1 MLPNASNR
9 DIVDRARLR
18 NLNLE
23 GYRWLFDSLPE
34 RALIINDR
42 CEIVDANAA
51 LLEEL
56 DQTREGLASRL
67 CHELTPFCEW
77 SCDSPSD
84 PCPAKKVFDSG
95 LRVSEMRAYRDAS
108 GVKHYVEVTVS
119 PLLDKDGTIEAVLET
134 WRDINA
140 RRHLENTLTAI
151 YHLGQELVLTR
162 DETQIAQAV
171 VNTTRQT
178 LNFQICALLLIENG
192 DLYIAASAGYGTPV
206 EHIRLP
212 INGDKGITVAVA
224 RSGRLLYVPDV
235 TKDNRFFATQG
246 FEIRSELAVPLKVGD
261 RIIGVLNVESD
272 RPDAFDAIDQQ
283 LLATLADVAAVA
295 LESARAYRAE
305 QQRASEMAALHEL
318 GLALVTEHDP
328 AAIAERIFVELGDLL
343 GIETAVVSILNHSFE
358 ELVLYGVDK
367 GQPIPVQKLPLNG
380 VSLSSHIVRTG
391 EPLLIGDISRDHL
404 PVPGVQYGDRT
415 SAWLGVPLRVED
427 RIIGLINIQSY
438 TPNVFGPAESRLLT
452 QIAAQVAPVLE
463 NAWLYQ
469 QTRKRMSELET
480 LFSVTASMSSDL
492 ALDRLLPIVVEK
504 LAAATG
510 VARCVIS
517 GWDPKARTIT
527 SIVHHTEPSRPPH
540 GYEGEDL
547 SQPHSLDELPATEAA
562 LLSCESLVVYAHD
575 PASDPVEQSR
585 LRDEG
590 WASMLALPMMAQ
602 GHVLG
607 LVQLYDERPD
617 RKYIER
623 DIRLARTMANQAAV
637 AIQRAKLFQAERQQR
652 QEAEALRQ
660 ASLVLGASLDT
671 DQVLETLLDQ
681 IGRVIPY
688 DAANIMWIENG
699 GVEIIHQRGYER
711 PDTAGMAADLHVQL
725 DTIPILERMWT
736 GRAPYIV
743 PDTRK
748 EPEWVE
754 MPFGRWIRSS
764 AGTPIVIRDQV
775 IGFFSL
781 DSRTPEFYKA
791 EHAGLLT
798 AFANHAAVAIENARL
813 YQVELQRRR
822 ETAAI
827 NRITRGL
834 ASGLGFSHLFN
845 NLVRDL
851 DTLVPFDRVSIALVD
866 DPQMPKTFRMHAIHD
881 SPDAPLGTGTLMPIT
896 ASAAS
901 EDVLNGRPHLTVDL
915 AVEANYPAERFLY
928 ESGLRSRV
936 NLPLLAGGRIIG
948 ALNLTSREPNTYQP
962 SQLPILQQ
970 AADAVAA
977 AVENAQLYQALREHA
992 ARLEDQVRNRTAELQ
1007 TERDRTQAILDSAA
1021 EGVIVTDL
1029 SGNIEYMNPA
1039 AAELTGFSRD
1049 EAVGQN
1055 ASLWQSGHTPRETY
1069 QEMWQTILA
1078 GGIWEGELLNRRRD
1092 GSCYDALLTIAPI
1105 PGPSGEPVG
1114 FVGMQQ
1120 NISERKELDRLKD
1133 LFVSNVSHELR
1144 TPLTNLKL
1152 YLKLMEKGR
1161 PDKRTQY
1168 MATLDR
1174 EANRLQQLIE
1184 DLLSLSRLDV
1194 GKAQPVRVQTDLNR
1208 LVSQLVSDRAALA
1221 GEKGLSLTTDLA
1233 PSLVPVMADEKM
1245 LAQVLTNLTTNAMNY
1260 TSAGGRIVVRT
1271 ALRSTDGAQPAEW
1284 VTVSVIDTGYGVLPE
1299 EKQHV
1304 FERFYRGE
1312 AARRAGAPGTGLGL
1326 AICREIIDRH
1336 EGHITVESELGKG
1349 STFTVWLPPQIP
1361 SS

>member
-1 MLPNASNR
+1 MLPDASNR
-9 DIVDRARLR
+9 DTAGRLPLR

-23 GYRWLFDSLPE
+23 GYRWLFDGLPE
-34 RALIINDR
+34 RALIIDDR
-42 CEIVDANAA
+42 CVILDANTA

-56 DQTREGLASRL
+56 SQTHDRLAGRL
-67 CHELTPFCEW
+67 CYELTPFCERPC
-77 SCDSPSD
+77 SSSRTS
-84 PCPAKKVFDSG
+84 CPARKVFDSG
-95 LRVSEMRAYRDAS
+95 QRCSEMRAYRDAA
-108 GVKHYVEVTVS
+108 GAKHYVEVTAS
-119 PLLDKDGTIEAVLET
+119 PLLGTDGHIQAVLET
-134 WRDINA
+134 RRDINA
-140 RRHLENTLTAI
+140 KRHLENTLTAI

-171 VNTTRQT
+171 VNATRQT
-178 LNFQICALLLIENG
+178 LNFQICALLLIENN
-192 DLYIAASAGYGTPV
+192 DLYIAASAGYATPV

-212 INGDKGITVAVA
+212 LDGERGITVAAA
-224 RSGRLLYVPDV
+224 RSAEPLYVPDV
-235 TKDNRFFATQG
+235 TKDGRFFATEG

-261 RIIGVLNVESD
+261 GIIGILNVESD
-272 RPDAFDAIDQQ
+272 RLDAFDAIDQQ
-283 LLATLADVAAVA
+283 LLATLADVAAVS

-318 GLALVTEHDP
+318 GLALVTEHEP
-328 AAIAERIFVELGDLL
+328 AAIANRIFVELGDLL
-343 GIETAVVSILNHSFE
+343 GIETAVVSILNQLLE

-367 GQPIPVQKLPLNG
+367 GQPIPVQRLPLNG
-380 VSLSSHIVRTG
+380 VSLSSHVVRTG
-391 EPLLIGDISRDHL
+391 KPLLIGDISRDEL

-415 SAWLGVPLRVED
+415 SSWLGVPLRVED

-438 TPNVFGPAESRLLT
+438 TPNVFGPGERRLLT

-469 QTRKRMSELET
+469 
-480 LFSVTASMSSDL
+480 
-492 ALDRLLPIVVEK
+492 
-504 LAAATG
+504 
-510 VARCVIS
+510 
-517 GWDPKARTIT
+517 
-527 SIVHHTEPSRPPH
+527 
-540 GYEGEDL
+540 
-547 SQPHSLDELPATEAA
+547 
-562 LLSCESLVVYAHD
+562 
-575 PASDPVEQSR
+575 
-585 LRDEG
+585 
-590 WASMLALPMMAQ
+590 
-602 GHVLG
+602 
-607 LVQLYDERPD
+607 
-617 RKYIER
+617 
-623 DIRLARTMANQAAV
+623 
-637 AIQRAKLFQAERQQR
+637 AERQQR
-652 QEAEALRQ
+652 EEAEALRQ
-660 ASLVLGASLDT
+660 ASLVLGATLDT
-671 DQVLETLLDQ
+671 NQVLETLLDQ

-688 DAANIMWIENG
+688 DAANIMWVENG
-699 GVEIIHQRGYER
+699 NVEIIHQRGYEQH
-711 PDTAGMAADLHVQL
+711 DAAGIPADLHVPL
-725 DTIPILERMWT
+725 DTLPILERMCT
-736 GRAPYIV
+736 ERAPYIV
-743 PDTRK
+743 PDTWK

-754 MPFGRWIRSS
+754 MPFGSWIRSS

-775 IGFFSL
+775 VGFFSL
-781 DSRTPEFYKA
+781 DSRTPEFYQE
-791 EHAGLLT
+791 EHAGLLA

-813 YQVELQRRR
+813 YQVELERRQ

-827 NRITRGL
+827 NRIARGL
-834 ASGLGFSHLFN
+834 ASGLGFTHLFDS
-845 NLVRDL
+845 LVRDL
-851 DTLVPFDRVSIALVD
+851 DALVPFDRVSIALVD
-866 DPQMPKTFRMHAIHD
+866 DPQPPKSFQMHAIHD
-881 SPDAPLGTGTLMPIT
+881 GPNAPLGPGTLMPIT

-901 EDVLNGRPHLTVDL
+901 EDILSGRPHLTVDL
-915 AVEANYPAERFLY
+915 AAETDHPAERFLY

-948 ALNLTSREPNTYQP
+948 ALNLVSREPNAYQP

-977 AVENAQLYQALREHA
+977 AIENAQLYQALQDHA
-992 ARLEDQVRNRTAELQ
+992 AQLEDQVRNRTAELQ
-1007 TERDRTQAILDSAA
+1007 AERDRTQAILDSAA

-1029 SGNIEYMNPA
+1029 AGSIEYMNPA
-1039 AAELTGFSRD
+1039 AAKLTGFSRH
-1049 EAVGQN
+1049 EALGQN
-1055 ASLWQSGHTPRETY
+1055 ARLWQSGHTPRETY

-1092 GSCYDALLTIAPI
+1092 GGCYDALLTIAPI

-1120 NISERKELDRLKD
+1120 DISERKELDRLKD

-1161 PDKRTQY
+1161 PDKRNQY

-1194 GKAQPVRVQTDLNR
+1194 GKAQPVRAQTDLNR

-1233 PSLVPVMADEKM
+1233 PGLAPVMVDEKM

-1271 ALRSTDGAQPAEW
+1271 ALQSTDGAKPAEW

-1299 EKQHV
+1299 EKQHL
-1304 FERFYRGE
+1304 FDRFYRGE

-1336 EGHITVESELGKG
+1336 DGHITVESELGKG
-1349 STFTVWLPPQIP
+1349 STFTVWLPPHIP
-1361 SS
+1361 SDERD

>member
-1 MLPNASNR
+1 MLPTASNR
-9 DIVDRARLR
+9 DTVDRAPLR
-18 NLNLE
+18 DLNLE
-23 GYRWLFDSLPE
+23 GYRWLFDGLPE
-34 RALIINDR
+34 RALIIGDR
-42 CEIVDANAA
+42 CEIADANPA

-56 DQTREGLASRL
+56 DQTRDAVAGRP
-67 CHELTPFCEW
+67 CHELTPFCGQP
-77 SCDSPSD
+77 CDSSNN
-84 PCPAKKVFDSG
+84 PCPGKRALDSG
-95 LRVSEMRAYRDAS
+95 LRFSEIRAYRDEA
-108 GVKHYVEVTVS
+108 GARHYVEVTAS
-119 PLLDKDGTIEAVLET
+119 PLRDADGAIRGVLET
-134 WRDINA
+134 RRDINA
-140 RRHLENTLTAI
+140 KRHLENTLTAI

-162 DETQIAQAV
+162 DETQIARAV
-171 VNTTRQT
+171 VNATRQT

-192 DLYIAASAGYGTPV
+192 DLCIAASAGYGTPV

-212 INGDKGITVAVA
+212 INGDQGITVAVVQ
-224 RSGRLLYVPDV
+224 SGKPLYVADV
-235 TKDNRFFATQG
+235 SVDNRFFATKG

-261 RIIGVLNVESD
+261 QIIGVLNVESD
-272 RPDAFDAIDQQ
+272 RLDAFDAIDQQ

-305 QQRASEMAALHEL
+305 QQRASELAALHVL

-328 AAIAERIFVELGDLL
+328 AAIANRIFVELGDLL
-343 GIETAVVSILNHSFE
+343 GIETAVVSILNQSFE

-367 GQPIPVQKLPLNG
+367 GQPIPLQKLPLNG
-380 VSLSSHIVRTG
+380 VSLSSHVVRTG
-391 EPLLIGDISRDHL
+391 QPLLISDIGQDDL

-415 SAWLGVPLRVED
+415 SSWLGVPLRVED

-438 TPNVFGPAESRLLT
+438 TANVFGPAEARLLT

-469 QTRKRMSELET
+469 QTRQRMSELET
-480 LFSVTASMSSDL
+480 LFSVTASVSSDL
-492 ALDRLLPIVVEK
+492 ALDHLLPILVEK

-510 VARCVIS
+510 VASCVIS
-517 GWDPKARTIT
+517 EWDPKARTVT
-527 SIVHHTEPSRPPH
+527 PIVQHTEPDRMPAGSDSLELGVPR
-540 GYEGEDL
+540 Y
-547 SQPHSLDELPATEAA
+547 LDELPATEVA
-562 LLSCESLVVYAHD
+562 LLSQDSMVVYAHD
-575 PASDPVEQSR
+575 QTSDPIEQSR
-585 LRDEG
+585 LKERG

-607 LVQLYDERPD
+607 LVQLYDERPE
-617 RKYIER
+617 RQYIER
-623 DIRLARTMANQAAV
+623 DIGLTRTMANQAAV

-660 ASLVLGASLDT
+660 ASLVLGATLDT

-699 GVEIIHQRGYER
+699 NIEIIHQRGYER
-711 PDTAGMAADLHVQL
+711 PETAGVSADLHVPL
-725 DTIPILERMWT
+725 STIPILERMWT

-743 PDTRK
+743 PDTQDD
-748 EPEWVE
+748 PEWVE
-754 MPFGRWIRSS
+754 MPFGGWIRSS
-764 AGTPIVIRDQV
+764 AGSPIVIRDQV
-775 IGFFSL
+775 VGFFSL

-791 EHAGLLT
+791 EHASLLT

-813 YQVELQRRR
+813 YQVELQRRQ
-822 ETAAI
+822 EMAAI

-834 ASGLGFSHLFN
+834 ASGLGFAHLFDS
-845 NLVRDL
+845 LVRDL
-851 DTLVPFDRVSIALVD
+851 GTLVHFDRASVALVD

-881 SPDAPLGTGTLMPIT
+881 GPNAPLNAGTLMPI
-896 ASAAS
+896 ASSAAS

-915 AVEANYPAERFLY
+915 VAEADYPAEHFLY

-936 NLPLLAGGRIIG
+936 NLPLHAGGRIIG
-948 ALNLTSREPNTYQP
+948 ALNLSSRELDAYQP

-970 AADAVAA
+970 IADAVAA
-977 AVENAQLYQALREHA
+977 AIENAQLYQALQEHA
-992 ARLEDQVRNRTAELQ
+992 AQLEDQVRSRTAELQ
-1007 TERDRTQAILDSAA
+1007 AERDRTQAILDSAA

-1039 AAELTGFSRD
+1039 AEELTGFSRN

-1055 ASLWQSGHTPRETY
+1055 ASLWQSGHTPSEVY
-1069 QEMWQTILA
+1069 QEMWQTILT
-1078 GGIWEGELLNRRRD
+1078 GGIWEGELLNRRRG

-1105 PGPSGEPVG
+1105 PGPSGEPIG

-1120 NISERKELDRLKD
+1120 DISERKELDRLKD

-1194 GKAQPVRVQTDLNR
+1194 GKAQPIRAETDLNR

-1233 PSLVPVMADEKM
+1233 PGLVPVMADEKM

-1271 ALRSTDGAQPAEW
+1271 ALQSTDGAHPANW
-1284 VTVSVIDTGYGVLPE
+1284 VTVSVIDTGYGVMPE
-1299 EKQHV
+1299 EKQHL
-1304 FERFYRGE
+1304 FDRFYRGE

-1336 EGHITVESELGKG
+1336 DGHITVESELGKG
-1349 STFTVWLPPQIP
+1349 STFTVWLPPHVP
-1361 SS
+1361 SD